1 MIKCFLTIQASERPW
16 GGIRKQ
22 RYLSSKCFLQMPSI
36 YTESSPQTE
45 ISLTLSTSDKMSSNV
60 LLAKERIKLSWNQLL
75 TLTTLHQ
82 FQKERKIQHDDVN
95 NVEKLIKERVMLRL
109 WILRRSPSPLHLS
122 RLPSLSSRHW
132 GSKVSRGSHHWSSW
146 ITFKFWL

>member
-16 GGIRKQ
+16 GDIRKQ
-22 RYLSSKCFLQMPSI
+22 RYISSKCFSQMPSI

-45 ISLTLSTSDKMSSNV
+45 ISLTLSTSEKMSSNV

-95 NVEKLIKERVMLRL
+95 NVGKLFKERVTLRL
-109 WILRRSPSPLHLS
+109 RILRRSPSSLHLS
-122 RLPSLSSRHW
+122 MLPSLSSRYW
-132 GSKVSRGSHHWSSW
+132 GSKAPRGSHHWSSW
-146 ITFKFWL
+146 RNLKFWL